1 MLFNGY
7 SFCGYPSSFFPFIWT
22 DSKKAKRPIIQIL
35 FIFPFISVVRMF
47 SLQNTYFRNQTNHQ
61 ILIKMFVPSSS
72 SNIHHTL
79 FEKVP
84 INDTLWDYT
93 GVFINLNKKS
103 VPLEE
108 WLLFFSLFQDHT
120 VLVMGDHFV
129 LQDLSLGS
137 LSETQLDNSESNL
150 CLLG

>member
-1 MLFNGY
+1 
-7 SFCGYPSSFFPFIWT
+7 
-22 DSKKAKRPIIQIL
+22 
-35 FIFPFISVVRMF
+35 MF
-47 SLQNTYFRNQTNHQ
+47 SLQNTYFRKQTNHQ
-61 ILIKMFVPSSS
+61 ILIKMFVPSSL

-108 WLLFFSLFQDHT
+108 
-120 VLVMGDHFV
+120 
-129 LQDLSLGS
+129 
-137 LSETQLDNSESNL
+137 
-150 CLLG
+150 